1 MLGCHKSQE
10 QWLIDMYGVT
20 TLAMMESFSRM
31 RGFQCGCAFAEGF
44 RVPPMW
50 PKTVDPQGLL

>member
-1 MLGCHKSQE
+1 
-10 QWLIDMYGVT
+10 
-20 TLAMMESFSRM
+20 MMENFSRM

-50 PKTVDPQGLL
+50 PKTVDAEGLL